1 MGCDRSVM
9 VERQVETAR
18 NEPKSRRAY
27 PGRAWWQRLTLTV
40 EASQLAEATKG
51 QAWLVV
57 VMPHGLFTTWRLVFD
72 GQVAKKSF

>member
-27 PGRAWWQRLTLTV
+27 PGNAVSEPRKGMVATWSRSRAAVVLH
-40 EASQLAEATKG
+40 G
-51 QAWLVV
+51 WL
-57 VMPHGLFTTWRLVFD
+57 TTWRLVFD